1 MNFLLK
7 AAPMMKSF
15 SSGAPNVGNAIK
27 VGVIDKNS
35 KRLEAAFL
43 KSADAY
49 VNGLKTPNM
58 VFYYKLGVTSIIV
71 LIIWASIGFLFKP
84 TEEEK
89 EKKELTLKTG
99 IYASRNFQ
107 AFVYAFLI
115 MSGIQVYLRQK
126 TLMAFTGENMIKP
139 NLQAFF
145 IPFVTLTILMKLG
158 TSADAKISAT
168 VSSIVSIVIL
178 IATRKTYFV
187 YKENLLEKE
196 IFESLSGMFSE
207 CGTSLPCSHE
217 HAGFL
222 NAYKASIEPM
232 MTNMSRFM
240 TDKLDPI
247 GVTKDLANRQSLQS
261 INSFVG

>member
-15 SSGAPNVGNAIK
+15 SSGSPNIGNAIK

-35 KRLEAAFL
+35 KRLEKAFL
-43 KSADAY
+43 QAADAY

-58 VFYYKLGVTSIIV
+58 VFYYKLGVTSLIV
-71 LIIWASIGFLFKP
+71 LVIWASIGFFFKP
-84 TEEEK
+84 SKEEE
-89 EKKELTLKTG
+89 EKKELNLKTG
-99 IYASRNFQ
+99 IYISRHFQ

-115 MSGIQVYLRQK
+115 MSGIQIYLRQK

-139 NLQAFF
+139 NIQAFF

-158 TSADAKISAT
+158 TSADTKISAT
-168 VSSIVSIVIL
+168 VSSIVSVVIL

-217 HAGFL
+217 HSGFL